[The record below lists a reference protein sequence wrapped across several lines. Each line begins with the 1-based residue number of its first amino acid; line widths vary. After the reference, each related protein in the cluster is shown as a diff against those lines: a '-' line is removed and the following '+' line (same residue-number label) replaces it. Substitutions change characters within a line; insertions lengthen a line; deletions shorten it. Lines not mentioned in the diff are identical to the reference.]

1 MRIRMGRIASPD
13 ENAGYGTV
21 AVAAT
26 VFLSAY
32 APNYGSVF
40 IVIFYAIWFPLV
52 LTDYRSVIGNP
63 IRLYWVLGF
72 AIFACISC
80 AWSAVPELSL
90 RGGLQYLS
98 TIICALIAS
107 RVISVR
113 TMVSG
118 LGVGVAVVLVYSLLF
133 GQFSYDP
140 LDGKYSFVGAFGSKN
155 QLGLYASLGAYT
167 GLVGLFAMRSKIAWR
182 VWSAISAAF
191 ALFCLGASQSAASAI
206 TLVVAIAAVFAA
218 VFLRRFAPRHR
229 TVFFLVLVPLG
240 TVAILISASAGL
252 FNVLLSIFGK
262 DVTLTGRTYLWQRGL
277 EIAQENPILGE
288 GFQAFWVQ
296 GFTRAEILWDQFY
309 IPSRM
314 GFHFHNTYIET
325 MVELGYVGLLLL
337 SVVIISLLAAQLKR
351 LLAAGSCQEDV
362 VMLGFTILFISRSF
376 VEIDFL
382 NQYTI
387 GSFLIYYAAG
397 LIVHPMTDDQAR
409 RKAGRYAM
417 SLRPV

>member
-1 MRIRMGRIASPD
+1 MGRITSPD
-13 ENAGYGTV
+13 ENVIYGTV

-40 IVIFYAIWFPLV
+40 ILIFYAIWLPLV

-63 IRLYWVLGF
+63 SRLYWVLGF
-72 AIFACISC
+72 AIFACVSF
-80 AWSAVPELSL
+80 AWSQVPELSL
-90 RGGLQYLS
+90 RGSLQYLS

-113 TMVSG
+113 TMISG
-118 LGVGVAVVLVYSLLF
+118 LGIGVAVVLVYSLLF

-140 LDGKYSFVGAFGSKN
+140 LDGRYSFVGAFGSKN
-155 QLGLYASLGAYT
+155 QLGLYASLGAYS
-167 GLVGLFAMRSKIAWR
+167 GLASFFVMRSRIASR
-182 VWSAISAAF
+182 SWSAFSCAF
-191 ALFCLGASQSAASAI
+191 ALFCLSASQSAASAI
-206 TLVVAIAAVFAA
+206 TLAVAIAAVFAA
-218 VFLRRFAPRHR
+218 MFLRRFAPRHR
-229 TVFFLVLVPLG
+229 TGFFLVLVPLG
-240 TVAILISASAGL
+240 VLTILIGASAGL
-252 FNVLLSIFGK
+252 FNVLLNMFGK
-262 DVTLTGRTYLWQRGL
+262 DATLTGRTYLWQRGL
-277 EIAQENPILGE
+277 EIARENPILGE
-288 GFQAFWVQ
+288 GFQGFWVQ
-296 GFTRAEILWDQFY
+296 GFSRAEILWDQFY
-309 IPSRM
+309 IPSRA

-325 MVELGYVGLLLL
+325 MVELGYVGLFLL
-337 SVVIISLLAAQLKR
+337 SVILISLLAGQLKR
-351 LLAAGSCQEDV
+351 LLAAGSCREDV

-397 LIVHPMTDDQAR
+397 LIARPIVQAQA
-409 RKAGRYAM
+409 KKKTGAYAM